1 MCSCPG
7 RFRSDH
13 GGWGRMAVNEPGVEQ
28 KPPGPV
34 RAFANQLWHACTHR
48 VVLAPVDG
56 MDGMHGHPAEAL
68 S

>member
-1 MCSCPG
+1 
-7 RFRSDH
+7 
-13 GGWGRMAVNEPGVEQ
+13 MAVNEPGVEQ